1 MTLDNFVVRSRRRLV
16 EKYALPENWT
26 LLTPEAMA
34 ELAHNVAGLPSG
46 IAPEDEEAKRFDML
60 ILRVQLTRL
69 QKKAG
74 FERLRDTV
82 KGIASLLEEK
92 AAIPMVQLQMELIL
106 EIQTDDWWQH
116 VTIPMLEK
124 VRRRLR
130 DLVKLIEKKQRKPLY
145 TNFEDEMGGEEPIN
159 LPGIGEGTDYEKF
172 RAKAQKYLREHQN
185 HAAIQK
191 LRMNQPL
198 TTADLAELEQLLAA
212 SGAGAA
218 ADIERAK
225 KESQG
230 LGLFVRS
237 LVGLDR
243 EAAKQAMSAFLAG
256 KALAANQIDF
266 VNLIVNHL
274 TEHGVMSEEQFY
286 DSPFTDISSQGP
298 ESLFSPAEVNELVAL
313 LDVVRKT
320 ATAA

>member
-1 MTLDNFVVRSRRRLV
+1 M
-16 EKYALPENWT
+16 
-26 LLTPEAMA
+26 
-34 ELAHNVAGLPSG
+34 
-46 IAPEDEEAKRFDML
+46 
-60 ILRVQLTRL
+60 
-69 QKKAG
+69 
-74 FERLRDTV
+74 
-82 KGIASLLEEK
+82 
-92 AAIPMVQLQMELIL
+92 
-106 EIQTDDWWQH
+106 
-116 VTIPMLEK
+116 
-124 VRRRLR
+124 
-130 DLVKLIEKKQRKPLY
+130 
-145 TNFEDEMGGEEPIN
+145 GEEEGVN

-185 HAAIQK
+185 HAAIRK